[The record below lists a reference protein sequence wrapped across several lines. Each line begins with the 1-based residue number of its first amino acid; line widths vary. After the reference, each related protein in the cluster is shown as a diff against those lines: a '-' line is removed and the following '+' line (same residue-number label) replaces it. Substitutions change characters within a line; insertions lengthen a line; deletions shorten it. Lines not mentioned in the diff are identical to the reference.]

1 MDFTLSGEQ
10 RLLQESA
17 REMVDRDILPI
28 LRRNDPHKPL
38 PKEERRAVVKAA
50 ARQGATSMRI
60 PQEFGGQGMTA
71 LDTGLVHEMMPA
83 SVYFSLGGQETPALR
98 ICLAGNREQRDRFVE
113 PLLSGDLLGAAGTTE
128 PYAGSDPRAAR
139 ARAVEEDD
147 CWVVSGH
154 KMWVSGAF
162 ACDVMMTTASAGKDE
177 RGRNRLLWFVIERDR
192 SPFHTSKIPTM
203 GLRQC
208 HTGEAIFDACRVPKG
223 NLIGDEGTASRILQ
237 QTWLSQRASL
247 GLVAVGMA
255 QRALD
260 AAREYSGIRE
270 MFGRRIGGFQLVQEL
285 LADAATSITTS
296 RLVCYK
302 ALDAIDKDLPDKVQ
316 LSAMAK
322 RYAVAACTSAI
333 SKCMEVHGAMGI
345 SVELG
350 LEEYYRD
357 VRMLPIPDG
366 TNQIMTLI
374 EGRELTGIS
383 AIR

>member
-1 MDFTLSGEQ
+1 MDFTLTDEQ
-10 RLLQESA
+10 RMLQDSA

-28 LRRNDPHKPL
+28 LRRNDPYKPL
-38 PKEERRAVVKAA
+38 PKEERRAVIKVA

-60 PQEFGGQGMTA
+60 PQDYGGQGMTA
-71 LDTGLVHEMMPA
+71 LETGLVHEMMPA

-98 ICLAGNREQRDRFVE
+98 ICLAGNQDQRDRFVA
-113 PLLSGDLLGAAGTTE
+113 PLLNGDLLGAAGTTE
-128 PYAGSDPRAAR
+128 PYAGSDPRAAQT
-139 ARAVEEDD
+139 RAVEAGDS
-147 CWVVSGH
+147 WIVSGH

-162 ACDVMMTTASAGKDE
+162 ACDVMMTTASVGADE
-177 RGRNRLLWFVIERDR
+177 RGRNSLLWLVIERDR
-192 SPFHTSKIPTM
+192 SPFYTNKIPTM
-203 GLRQC
+203 GLKQC
-208 HTGEAIFDACRVPKG
+208 HTGEAIFDACSVSKD
-223 NLIGDEGTASRILQ
+223 NVIGDEGTASKILQ
-237 QTWLSQRASL
+237 HTWLSQRPSL

-270 MFGRRIGGFQLVQEL
+270 MFGRKIAGFQLIQEL

-296 RLVCYK
+296 RLICYN
-302 ALDAIDKDLPDKVQ
+302 ALDAIDKDLPEKTQ

-322 RYAVAACTSAI
+322 RYAIAACTSAI

-383 AIR
+383 ALR